1 MKRFFHLGF
10 LHLALAAALA
20 LPHAVLA
27 QAFPAKPVR
36 ILCPFPPGGGVD
48 ITARAIA
55 QELSTQLGQ
64 PVLVENRPGAG
75 GNVAAAEVARAAP
88 DGHTLLLTLNALHAI
103 SPHLYARLP
112 FDAMKDFSFIT
123 PLVSF
128 HNILVVNPASPAQSV
143 GELIAAAKRA
153 PGRIT
158 FASSGNGTNL
168 HLTGELF
175 KAMAGVDIVHVAYKG
190 SAPALTD
197 LMGGAVAM
205 MFDTIPSAAAHVKS
219 GKLRALGVT
228 GAKRSPLFPE
238 VPTIAESGLPGFEVV
253 SWYGLIG
260 PARLPPDVARRLYAE
275 AVKGATGSEF
285 RSRMEPLGF
294 DIVTATPEEMVQM
307 LNADSARW
315 AKLIQSAGVTIN

>member
-1 MKRFFHLGF
+1 MNMKQIILV
-10 LHLALAAALA
+10 ALAAFFV
-20 LPHAVLA
+20 LPQEVPA
-27 QAFPAKPVR
+27 QAFPSRPVR

-55 QELSTQLGQ
+55 QELSTLLGQ
-64 PVLVENRPGAG
+64 PVVVENKPGAG
-75 GNVAAAEVARAAP
+75 GNVAAAEVARSAP

-103 SPHLYARLP
+103 SPHLYAKLP
-112 FDAMKDFSFIT
+112 FDAMQDFSFIT

-128 HNILVVNPASPAQSV
+128 HNVLVVSPASPARSV
-143 GELIAAAKRA
+143 QELIAAAKRE

-158 FASSGNGTNL
+158 FASSGNGTNI
-168 HLTGELF
+168 HLVGELF
-175 KAMAGVDIVHVAYKG
+175 KSMAGVDIVHVPYKG

-205 MFDTIPSAAAHVKS
+205 MFDTIPSAVSHVKS

-228 GAKRSPLFPE
+228 GARRSPLFPE
-238 VPTIAESGLPGFEVV
+238 VPTVAESGLPGFEVV

-260 PARLPPDVARRLYAE
+260 PAAMPQELVRRLNAE
-275 AVKGATGSEF
+275 AARGANGKEF
-285 RSRMEPLGF
+285 RGRMEPLGF
-294 DIVTATPEEMVQM
+294 DIVTSTPEKMVEM

-315 AKLIQSAGVTIN
+315 APLIKAAGVTIN